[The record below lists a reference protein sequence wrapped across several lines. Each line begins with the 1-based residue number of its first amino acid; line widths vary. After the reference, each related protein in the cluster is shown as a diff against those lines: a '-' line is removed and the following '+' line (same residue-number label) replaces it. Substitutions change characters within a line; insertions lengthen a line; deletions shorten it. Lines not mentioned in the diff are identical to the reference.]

1 MPANEG
7 CKLHFVRV
15 VYDQSLE
22 AVSAISVARLALGEQ
37 VVRLLLGDS
46 FNFNRR
52 SVMVFNQVFQ
62 KFIEQ
67 SPVSVMFRGTLE
79 NVFAAERLD
88 RIFHDAARRQ

>member
-1 MPANEG
+1 
-7 CKLHFVRV
+7 
-15 VYDQSLE
+15 
-22 AVSAISVARLALGEQ
+22 
-37 VVRLLLGDS
+37 
-46 FNFNRR
+46 
-52 SVMVFNQVFQ
+52 MVFNQVLQ